1 MKLVGLDLSFRTIL
15 YIIIIISF
23 IVLII
28 YRWNKSSKKE
38 KILRITLI
46 MLFLLVISIENINFV
61 DILSRPKPMEE
72 IVQEE
77 YFEKSYKN
85 EFDSL
90 FVLNYRDPIHT
101 NISTSD
107 YKIIEELLDE
117 LYKLELDKTERTGSY
132 GIELWFRNEQGERM
146 MVHIM
151 KDGNIAIG
159 TKTYDYIKDEEN
171 KVIKHEYSDSERK
184 YYKITSGDLDIEDI
198 QKIIDK
204 IE

>member
-171 KVIKHEYSDSERK
+171 KVIKHEYTDSERK